1 MKYILE
7 LKNNG
12 RLFDSFLGLNQYLND
27 NEIKD
32 DKVSYLGPGN
42 WEHALFREL
51 EKEIGDT
58 YFCDAPTVEYMQEH
72 YNPIAED
79 WGFEADLDTATKYC
93 RHQPE
98 DLLASTF
105 KAMKREL
112 EPVILNKRK
121 KRRMNPNSINNLKQN
136 RK

>member
-58 YFCDAPTVEYMQEH
+58 YFW
-72 YNPIAED
+72 I
-79 WGFEADLDTATKYC
+79 
-93 RHQPE
+93 
-98 DLLASTF
+98 
-105 KAMKREL
+105 
-112 EPVILNKRK
+112 
-121 KRRMNPNSINNLKQN
+121 
-136 RK
+136 